1 MAKRLKA
8 MSVAEAVNCC
18 HQSDDSDLDSSAWGL
33 SSDEEE
39 NLLTYYWKIIG
50 LKQVGLVIHFKI
62 FGFYLFYDKNLVLP
76 YYWHRCCK
84 WFYLLLVTL

>member
-8 MSVAEAVNCC
+8 ISVAEAVNCC

-39 NLLTYYWKIIG
+39 KFVNVLTGWCLKFISKFSVFTSFMIKI
-50 LKQVGLVIHFKI
+50 
-62 FGFYLFYDKNLVLP
+62 
-76 YYWHRCCK
+76 
-84 WFYLLLVTL
+84 

>member
-8 MSVAEAVNCC
+8 ISVAEAVNCC

-39 NLLTYYWKIIG
+39 KFVNVLLGNYRTQTGWC
-50 LKQVGLVIHFKI
+50 L
-62 FGFYLFYDKNLVLP
+62 
-76 YYWHRCCK
+76 
-84 WFYLLLVTL
+84 